1 MTSPVSTKTSRT
13 GFFNQP
19 VLEAAATSA
28 GLVTLGKPPFCQDFN
43 ELALCGAPRNDN
55 ACGISINICPGIDSM
70 DVSPLETRVGTTIT
84 LHSSA
89 SDIDNAPQPL
99 TYSWTATG
107 GSIDTPDQPSAVFTC
122 TTAGAFTLTL
132 TITDGDCPD
141 SRTVPVTCSP

>member
-1 MTSPVSTKTSRT
+1 
-13 GFFNQP
+13 
-19 VLEAAATSA
+19 
-28 GLVTLGKPPFCQDFN
+28 
-43 ELALCGAPRNDN
+43 
-55 ACGISINICPGIDSM
+55 M